1 MRLFNTLSRAREE
14 FSTPDGVV
22 RLYVCGIT
30 PYDTTHLGHAR
41 TYVVFDVL
49 NRLLRHHGYQVRY
62 IQNITDID
70 ESILGR
76 ARQLGRDYLEL
87 GEECCRVFFEDMA
100 ALRVLPADHY
110 PRPTQEI
117 PMIQEVTR
125 GLLEKGYGYIIP
137 RGVYFRVKAV
147 PDYGR
152 LSRLG
157 REEMLAIAA
166 GQDDSDVDDPTKE
179 DPLDFALWRRSGP
192 GEPAWESPWG
202 PGRPG
207 WHIECTAMSLRYLGP
222 RLDIHG
228 GGADLIYPHHEN
240 EIAQSEAYTGE
251 RPFSRFW
258 VHVGLVS
265 LGGVKMSK
273 SLGNMVFVRDLRRKF
288 DPDAIRLYL
297 ISTHYRTG
305 LDYREADLE
314 RAAARLERFRVA
326 ARQALVPANPGWAE
340 EGGFRARF
348 FAALDDDLDTPAA
361 LQVLDELAEL
371 GLAGNGRAAEL
382 LGELAAAIGL
392 ELRVGAE
399 V

>member
-1 MRLFNTLSRAREE
+1 MRLYNTLTRTKEE
-14 FSTPDGVV
+14 FSTPDGTV

-49 NRLLRHHGYQVRY
+49 NRVLRHRGYRVRY

-70 ESILGR
+70 ESILAR

-87 GEECCRVFFEDMA
+87 GEECCKVFFEDMA
-100 ALRVLPADHY
+100 ALRVLPADRY

-117 PMIQEVTR
+117 PAIQEVTR
-125 GLLEKGYGYIIP
+125 VLVERGYGYLIP
-137 RGVYFRVKAV
+137 RGVYFRVRAV

-152 LSRLG
+152 LSRLS
-157 REEMLAIAA
+157 REEMLAVAA
-166 GQDDSDVDDPTKE
+166 AQDDSDVDDPTKE
-179 DPLDFALWRRSGP
+179 DPLDFALWRRSAP

-207 WHIECTAMSLRYLGP
+207 WHIECTAMAIRYLGP

-228 GGADLIYPHHEN
+228 GGADLIFPHHES

-251 RPFSRFW
+251 RPFARFW

-265 LGGVKMSK
+265 LNGVKMSK
-273 SLGNMVFVRDLRRKF
+273 SLGNMVFVRDLRTRF

-297 ISTHYRTG
+297 LSTHYREP

-314 RAAARLERFRVA
+314 GAARRLERYRAAARGVFA
-326 ARQALVPANPGWAE
+326 PADPAWMQAPT
-340 EGGFRARF
+340 FSRRF
-348 FAALDDDLDTPAA
+348 FDALDDDLDTPAA
-361 LQVLDELAEL
+361 LGVLDELAEL
-371 GLAGNGRAAEL
+371 GLAGNHEAARL
-382 LGELAAAIGL
+382 LSELAAVVGL
-392 ELRVGAE
+392 ELQVRAGV
-399 V
+399 

>member
-1 MRLFNTLSRAREE
+1 MRLYNTLTRAKEE
-14 FSTPDGVV
+14 FSSPDGTV
-22 RLYVCGIT
+22 RMYVCGIT

-49 NRLLRHHGYQVRY
+49 NRLLRHHGYRVRY

-70 ESILGR
+70 ESILAR

-100 ALRVLPADHY
+100 ALRVIPADHH
-110 PRPTQEI
+110 PRPTREI

-147 PDYGR
+147 ADYGR
-152 LSRLG
+152 LSRLS

-166 GQDDSDVDDPTKE
+166 RQDDSDVDDPAKE
-179 DPLDFALWRRSGP
+179 DPLDFALWRRSAP

-207 WHIECTAMSLRYLGP
+207 WHIECTAMSIRYLGP
-222 RLDIHG
+222 ELDIHG

-240 EIAQSEAYTGE
+240 EMAQSEAYTGE
-251 RPFSRFW
+251 RPFARFW

-273 SLGNMVFVRDLRRKF
+273 SLGNMVFVRDLRQKF

-297 ISTHYRTG
+297 ISTHYRVG
-305 LDYREADLE
+305 LDYQEADLGG
-314 RAAARLERFRVA
+314 AAARLEKFRAAVRRAPVA
-326 ARQALVPANPGWAE
+326 ANPGWAE
-340 EGGFRARF
+340 AAAFRARF
-348 FAALDDDLDTPAA
+348 FGALADDLDTPAA
-361 LQVLDELAEL
+361 LRVLDELAGL
-371 GLAGNGRAAEL
+371 GLGGNGEAARL
-382 LGELAAAIGL
+382 LGELAGVLGL
-392 ELRVGAE
+392 ELRVGAG

>member
-1 MRLFNTLSRAREE
+1 MKLYNTLSRAKEE
-14 FSTPDGVV
+14 FSSPDGMV

-49 NRLLRHHGYQVRY
+49 NRLLRHHGYRVRY

-70 ESILGR
+70 ESILAR
-76 ARQLGRDYLEL
+76 ARQVGRDYLEL

-110 PRPTQEI
+110 PRPTREI

-125 GLLEKGYGYIIP
+125 VLLERGYGYTIP
-137 RGVYFRVKAV
+137 RGVYFRVRAV

-152 LSRLG
+152 LSRLS

-192 GEPAWESPWG
+192 GEPAWDSPWG

-207 WHIECTAMSLRYLGP
+207 WHIECTAMAIRYLGP

-228 GGADLIYPHHEN
+228 GGADLIFPHHES

-251 RPFSRFW
+251 RPFARFW

-265 LGGVKMSK
+265 LNGVKMSK
-273 SLGNMVFVRDLRRKF
+273 SLGNMVFVRDLRAKF

-297 ISTHYRTG
+297 LASHYRES
-305 LDYREADLE
+305 LDYREADLQ
-314 RAAARLERFRVA
+314 AAAHRLERFRA
-326 ARQALVPANPGWAE
+326 ATRLTPAPADPTWAE
-340 EGGFRARF
+340 AGAFRGRF
-348 FAALDDDLDTPAA
+348 LGALDDDLDTPAA
-361 LQVLDELAEL
+361 LRVLDELAEL
-371 GLAGNGRAAEL
+371 GAAGNFEAARLLVELAGL
-382 LGELAAAIGL
+382 VGL
-392 ELRVGAE
+392 ELSAPAGV
-399 V
+399 

>member
-1 MRLFNTLSRAREE
+1 MRLYNTLTRTKED
-14 FSTPDGVV
+14 FSTPDGTV

-49 NRLLRHHGYQVRY
+49 NRLLRHHGYRVKY

-70 ESILGR
+70 ESILAR
-76 ARQLGRDYLEL
+76 ARQVGRNYLEL

-110 PRPTQEI
+110 PRPTREI

-125 GLLEKGYGYIIP
+125 VLLERGYGYVIP
-137 RGVYFRVKAV
+137 RGVYFRVRAV

-157 REEMLAIAA
+157 RDEMLAIAA

-179 DPLDFALWRRSGP
+179 DPLDFALWRRSQS

-207 WHIECTAMSLRYLGP
+207 WHIECTAMAIRYLGP
-222 RLDIHG
+222 QLDIHG
-228 GGADLIYPHHEN
+228 GGADLIFPHHES
-240 EIAQSEAYTGE
+240 EMAQSEAYTGE
-251 RPFSRFW
+251 RPFARFW

-265 LGGVKMSK
+265 LDGVKMSK
-273 SLGNMVFVRDLRRKF
+273 SLGNMVFVRDLRRRF
-288 DPDAIRLYL
+288 EPDAIRLYL
-297 ISTHYRTG
+297 LSTHYREP
-305 LDYREADLE
+305 LDYRETDLE
-314 RAAARLERFRVA
+314 AASRRLERFLA
-326 ARQALVPANPGWAE
+326 ATRWALAPADPTWAE
-340 EGGFRARF
+340 APGFSQRF
-348 FAALDDDLDTPAA
+348 IDALDDDLDTPAA
-361 LQVLDELAEL
+361 LRVLDELADL
-371 GLAGNGRAAEL
+371 GLAGNPEAARL
-382 LGELAAAIGL
+382 LVELAGIIGL
-392 ELRVGAE
+392 ELSVRAGV
-399 V
+399 